1 MEFPKLSIII
11 VSFNCRELLEA
22 CLRSIYSSDT
32 RPMETIVIDNAS
44 VDGTREMLKSWREN
58 IRLVENSVN
67 LGHPRAVDQGMDL
80 ARGEAIM
87 ILDADTEVRRDAI
100 SLMLAV
106 LRDNPE
112 VSMVSPRVLNPDG
125 SLQETAR
132 NFPTVINGI
141 FGRRSLMARIFPNN
155 RFIKKYLDRENL
167 DKMIPYRVEFIS
179 AACML
184 FRRSVL
190 TTVGKWDQGYQCY
203 WVDADWCMRFRKK
216 NEKIFCVPQAVI
228 VHHEQNKAFQK
239 KSPKRIL
246 NFHLGALR
254 LYRIHYTLG
263 YLDPRYIAA
272 AVLLAIRTVVLMIAN
287 TFLGIRKSVK
297 VDPLSIKKSES

>member
-1 MEFPKLSIII
+1 MNIAKGPQGMEFPKLSIII

-125 SLQETAR
+125 SLQ
-132 NFPTVINGI
+132 
-141 FGRRSLMARIFPNN
+141 
-155 RFIKKYLDRENL
+155 
-167 DKMIPYRVEFIS
+167 
-179 AACML
+179 
-184 FRRSVL
+184 
-190 TTVGKWDQGYQCY
+190 
-203 WVDADWCMRFRKK
+203 
-216 NEKIFCVPQAVI
+216 
-228 VHHEQNKAFQK
+228 
-239 KSPKRIL
+239 
-246 NFHLGALR
+246 
-254 LYRIHYTLG
+254 
-263 YLDPRYIAA
+263 
-272 AVLLAIRTVVLMIAN
+272 
-287 TFLGIRKSVK
+287 
-297 VDPLSIKKSES
+297 